1 MAWLFK
7 SLGLIIILSAC
18 SLAGFFKSF
27 ALKKRH
33 KKLLELYRSMSD
45 LRERIRMGTGEIES
59 LVYLSFSADTVM
71 LSHGKAVINTMYLEK
86 ADAELLEEFFK
97 DLGMSDSESEYE
109 RIGLY
114 MALTDKKCGE
124 AERKCGELCRLYS
137 SLGILCGLFICI
149 FFL

>member
-33 KKLLELYRSMSD
+33 KKLLEIYRSMSD
-45 LRERIRMGTGEIES
+45 LRERIRMGTGEIEG

-71 LSHGKAVINTMYLEK
+71 LSRGKAVINTMYLEK